1 MSLRGINQAQQEIK
15 QLQAKI
21 KQAQRAG
28 EKKVADIIAAEARQR
43 APGSLANGIVVTQ
56 TENETIIDGGG
67 ELAAYGEFGTGRN
80 AEAYLSTQPTEVVN
94 EALKFFVNGTGRTP
108 AQPFFFPPIMANKD
122 KIVPA
127 VEAELQKIS
136 K

>member
-1 MSLRGINQAQQEIK
+1 MSLRAINQAQQELK

-28 EKKVADIIAAEARQR
+28 EKKVADEIAREAKQR

-67 ELAAYGEFGTGRN
+67 ELAAYAEFGTGQN
-80 AEAYLSTQPTEVVN
+80 AEAYLSTQPTEIVN
-94 EALKFFVNGTGRTP
+94 EALKFFVDGTGRTP

-122 KIVPA
+122 KIIPA